1 MIESIELQVIS
12 KILTSQD
19 EDDVNKLLSFDDTYY
34 SVFRRHIQFIFNH
47 KARYGVIPDVFTFLN
62 EFQDIETL
70 VDVQEPVQYLCNQLR
85 LNKKRIILVET
96 VNRIKDADKF
106 D

>member
-62 EFQDIETL
+62 ALAFTSLTTAE
-70 VDVQEPVQYLCNQLR
+70 
-85 LNKKRIILVET
+85 
-96 VNRIKDADKF
+96 
-106 D
+106 